1 MTAAVPRPASTVALL
16 RMADGRLE
24 VFLVRRHDTIAFMG
38 GAHVFPGGRVD
49 DSDRLR
55 DPHTVC
61 DGVDDAVRR
70 LDALPPAEAIAF
82 HVSAVRELFEEAGVL
97 LARRDGA
104 GMLSIGGENVA
115 RFDGYRRALASQA
128 LSVRDVLE
136 REGLRLALDALALAA
151 HWVTPEI
158 EAKRFDTRFFFALA
172 PQNQAAAHDALET
185 TSGTWFT
192 PADAM
197 ERCRCGD
204 LVLPPPTWTTLRLLS
219 RFGTA
224 EEAWTWAQVCPVPRI
239 EPGFVFQEDGSRLVT
254 LPGDPLCPT
263 VEGFHAEETRFLL
276 KDGRW
281 TVVEPGP

>member
-16 RMADGRLE
+16 RMAGSRLE

-49 DSDRLR
+49 ETDRLR
-55 DPHTVC
+55 DPHAVC
-61 DGVDDAVRR
+61 DDVEGAVRR
-70 LDALPPAEAIAF
+70 LDLLSPEEAIASY
-82 HVSAVRELFEEAGVL
+82 VAAARELFEEAGVL
-97 LARRDGA
+97 LARRGGA
-104 GMLSIGGENVA
+104 GMVSIDGDTVD
-115 RFDGYRRALASQA
+115 RFDSYRRALVSQA

-172 PQNQAAAHDALET
+172 PQNQGASHDVLES
-185 TSGTWFT
+185 TSGAWFT
-192 PADAM
+192 PADAV
-197 ERCRCGD
+197 ERCRRGD
-204 LVLPPPTWTTLRLLS
+204 IALPPPTWTTLRLLS
-219 RFGTA
+219 RFDTA
-224 EEAWTWAQVCPVPRI
+224 EEAWTWAQTCPVPRI
-239 EPGFVFQEDGSRLVT
+239 EPGFVVREDGMRLVT
-254 LPGDPLCPT
+254 LPGDPLCPP

-281 TVVEPGP
+281 TVVEPSP